1 MRQNQVIDLEEIFK
15 ALANPVRLELLH
27 WLKEPEKYFSS
38 QHISLEM
45 GVCAGQFERCGLSQS
60 TVSAHLSVLTKA
72 GLIVPARV
80 GQWTFYKRDEE
91 AIAAFLK
98 ALAAL

>member
-1 MRQNQVIDLEEIFK
+1 MRRAPTINLEEIFK

-27 WLKEPEKYFSS
+27 WLKEPEKHFST

-98 ALAAL
+98 ALADL